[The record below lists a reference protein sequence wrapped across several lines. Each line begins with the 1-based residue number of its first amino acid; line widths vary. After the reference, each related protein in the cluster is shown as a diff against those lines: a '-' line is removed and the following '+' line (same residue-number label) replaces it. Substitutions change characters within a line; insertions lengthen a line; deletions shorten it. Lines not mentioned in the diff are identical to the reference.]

1 MTLPAVEP
9 SKELPDL
16 SLAIYRQIGSV
27 HQIVL
32 ALGRD
37 VLDRP
42 LFNLQIV
49 RLRCEIKT
57 SEDAYKFCQKAH

>member
-1 MTLPAVEP
+1 MTLPAVDP
-9 SKELPDL
+9 GKELSDL

-27 HQIVL
+27 DQVVL

-42 LFNLQIV
+42 LFDLQV
-49 RLRCEIKT
+49 V
-57 SEDAYKFCQKAH
+57 